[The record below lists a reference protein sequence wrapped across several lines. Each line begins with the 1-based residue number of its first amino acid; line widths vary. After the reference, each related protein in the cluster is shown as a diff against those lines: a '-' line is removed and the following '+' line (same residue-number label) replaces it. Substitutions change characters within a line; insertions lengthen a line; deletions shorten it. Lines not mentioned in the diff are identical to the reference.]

1 MINKTDLANKTD
13 LVIVARISNFFTT
26 ILSFALTSNPAALYA
41 LALILVFITVYIID
55 H

>member
-1 MINKTDLANKTD
+1 MTMINKTDLA
-13 LVIVARISNFFTT
+13 IVGCISNFFTT